1 MEDYLYCP
9 KCHGQFQEYEEC
21 PYCHKHL
28 LSKRDMDRTT
38 GHRLLQVVSVPVA
51 ALMAGSNIAFF
62 REAASETHNQVWP
75 TVGAVLVAVMA
86 ILVALPLRFYGSHK
100 AVRALGYTGCGLL
113 VAGGLA
119 LAGLFSLAWVLMEG
133 LGANPPV
140 SSVPGIAVAVLS
152 ALGAAIVLFLKSL
165 VGEEEAR

>member
-62 REAASETHNQVWP
+62 VEAASETHNLAWP

-86 ILVALPLRFYGSHK
+86 ILVALPLRFYGRHE
-100 AVRALGYTGCGLL
+100 AVRTLGYVGCGLL

-119 LAGLFSLAWVLMEG
+119 LAGLFWFAWVLMEG

-140 SSVPGIAVAVLS
+140 SSLPGIVMAVLS
-152 ALGAAIVLFLKSL
+152 AWGAASVMFLKSQ
-165 VGEEEAR
+165 VG

>member
-1 MEDYLYCP
+1 MEHYLYCP
-9 KCHGQFQEYEEC
+9 RCHGQFQDYEEC
-21 PYCHKHL
+21 PYCHVHL
-28 LSKRDMDRTT
+28 LYRRDMDRTM

-62 REAASETHNQVWP
+62 LEAATETHNQVWP

-86 ILVALPLRFYGSHK
+86 VLAALPLRFYGRHK
-100 AVRALGYTGCGLL
+100 AVRALGYAGSGLL

-119 LAGLFSLAWVLMEG
+119 LAGVFSLAWVLMGG

-140 SSVPGIAVAVLS
+140 SSLPGIAVAVLS
-152 ALGAAIVLFLKSL
+152 ALGAAVVLIMKSMR
-165 VGEEEAR
+165 G